1 MVVDIPVI
9 CVGLSGLLSIN
20 LFSQKTL
27 SWKNMSPENHYL
39 RPSASLPLMLTKAL
53 RMAIVSAYMCFYP
66 NVSHTVLS
74 ELFQELEECMYFF
87 IKAI

>member
-39 RPSASLPLMLTKAL
+39 RPSASLPLSLTKTLRIRPSASLPLILTKAL
-53 RMAIVSAYMCFYP
+53 RMAIVSAYM
-66 NVSHTVLS
+66 
-74 ELFQELEECMYFF
+74 
-87 IKAI
+87 